1 MRCLALAQAWQDA
14 GGRALFAMAE
24 ATTAIRA
31 KLSAES
37 CEVVTIS
44 SSIGTL
50 NDAAETIAVGKD
62 REAEWIVVDGYNFTD
77 DYQCALKESGFKLL
91 VLDDYGQARHY
102 YADLVLNQNVSAS
115 ESMYASR
122 NPDTE
127 ALLGPHYCLLR
138 REFSAWRDWKRK
150 VSQAGRRVLVTM
162 GGSDPENVTT
172 RIVDALALLT
182 LEDLE
187 GIVVVGGSSP
197 HSELEERSRFPLDK
211 LNKIIVRRDVTNMAE
226 LMAWADVAISS
237 AGTTCWELCLL
248 SLPAIL
254 VDVAANQT
262 ALAQE
267 LSRRHCAIHLGR
279 PEDFTPVQLA
289 SQLESLLNSWE
300 TRDALSVRC
309 RELVDGKGAQRVVSA
324 MRSAIRL
331 RPMRENDSRLLWE
344 WANDPQVRAAAFS
357 QGPIPWEEHRV
368 WFASKMRDP
377 DCRILVA
384 EDSQGR
390 PVGQFRVDWRTDQD
404 GEIDVSVSSECRG
417 EGYGAVLIDFGVSS
431 AFKEK
436 GERLHAI
443 VKEENQASRRSFE
456 QAGFTA
462 LGEERVHGERAIH
475 YIRTK
480 DSVSM
485 RSD

>member
-1 MRCLALAQAWQDA
+1 
-14 GGRALFAMAE
+14 
-24 ATTAIRA
+24 
-31 KLSAES
+31 
-37 CEVVTIS
+37 
-44 SSIGTL
+44 
-50 NDAAETIAVGKD
+50 
-62 REAEWIVVDGYNFTD
+62 
-77 DYQCALKESGFKLL
+77 
-91 VLDDYGQARHY
+91 
-102 YADLVLNQNVSAS
+102 
-115 ESMYASR
+115 
-122 NPDTE
+122 
-127 ALLGPHYCLLR
+127 
-138 REFSAWRDWKRK
+138 
-150 VSQAGRRVLVTM
+150 
-162 GGSDPENVTT
+162 
-172 RIVDALALLT
+172 
-182 LEDLE
+182 
-187 GIVVVGGSSP
+187 
-197 HSELEERSRFPLDK
+197 
-211 LNKIIVRRDVTNMAE
+211 
-226 LMAWADVAISS
+226 
-237 AGTTCWELCLL
+237 
-248 SLPAIL
+248 
-254 VDVAANQT
+254 
-262 ALAQE
+262 
-267 LSRRHCAIHLGR
+267 
-279 PEDFTPVQLA
+279 
-289 SQLESLLNSWE
+289 
-300 TRDALSVRC
+300 
-309 RELVDGKGAQRVVSA
+309 
-324 MRSAIRL
+324 
-331 RPMRENDSRLLWE
+331 MRENDSRLLWE